1 MLVNVNLAEMRK
13 NLMAQ
18 TLFVE
23 TIVKCVP
30 HVYFSDV
37 TLDMGA
43 AFQTTGALGR
53 GVEVQSRE
61 ARAIEAAMESEMRR
75 ALKRREREE
84 FAEAGEEEG
93 GVASLALSISDGR
106 GLALSGCPSGKT
118 CTTLVYSI
126 SYIKEYVQSVT
137 GQTPSVR
144 LNTLMNDGTFD
155 KYLNDMARE
164 KGNSVLETAISVGFA
179 YIVTDVTGSPSSRP
193 TPPPVPPPTFT
204 LSGAGLIGVSVAATV
219 VGLGLAFGCFLFAHT
234 ETFSAFRG
242 AAFKRLEQLK
252 PRPKPKSKRQL
263 EEEEESKQEDVGLRA
278 FDLEMA
284 RLYRSKDT
292 AFSVDNVKV
301 ARLKASTSKLS
312 LSKSQSAA
320 GKGSSKLKNGL
331 PDDRFKSFAGLS
343 SSFSASVAG
352 GGGEAAP
359 DQWERKHSDHHK
371 QDYWRNTVTGKVSWV
386 NPHPSHTPAAAS
398 SPVSPQAV
406 ALDVRSPAAAS
417 PAPLEIG
424 RLAVSASMAALSPA
438 APGPGLGPS
447 SPGVVDEGEPTLW
460 EAKFSQKYQLPYWR
474 HTDSG
479 VVVWEKPAEVSA
491 PNKRAARARAMVAAI
506 GPAGGGAA
514 MLSRDALKKRD
525 RATSARAGGD
535 KKDGDV
541 ASVHS
546 AHSAKSARSARS
558 AGSAG
563 SRASRPASVRS
574 DVSLPES
581 RPSHQSAGGRSKGS
595 VRASTATKLPPP
607 AEAGHPD
614 YEKKYSK
621 KYGMDYWRNVRDG
634 TVLWEPPPPPSGP
647 L

>member
-1 MLVNVNLAEMRK
+1 
-13 NLMAQ
+13 MAQ

-43 AFQTTGALGR
+43 AFQTKGALGR

-84 FAEAGEEEG
+84 FEEEEGEEGKEEEG

-155 KYLNDMARE
+155 KYLNDMAKE
-164 KGNSVLETAISVGFA
+164 KGNSVLEMAISVGFS

-292 AFSVDNVKV
+292 AFSVDNDKV

-312 LSKSQSAA
+312 LSKSQSQSAA
-320 GKGSSKLKNGL
+320 GKGSSKLKNGQS
-331 PDDRFKSFAGLS
+331 DDRFKSFAGLS
-343 SSFSASVAG
+343 SSFSASAAG

-371 QDYWRNTVTGKVSWV
+371 QDYWRNTASGKVSWV
-386 NPHPSHTPAAAS
+386 NPHPSRTPAAAS

-447 SPGVVDEGEPTLW
+447 SPGVVDEEEPTMW

-514 MLSRDALKKRD
+514 MLSRDALKKHN

-546 AHSAKSARSARS
+546 ANSAKSARSARS

-563 SRASRPASVRS
+563 SRALKPASVHS

-581 RPSHQSAGGRSKGS
+581 RPSHQSAGARSKGS
-595 VRASTATKLPPP
+595 VRASTATKLLPP
-607 AEAGHPD
+607 AEASHPD

-621 KYGMDYWRNVRDG
+621 KYGMDYWCNVRDG
-634 TVLWEPPPPPSGP
+634 TVLWEPPPPPPSGP
-647 L
+647 M